1 MLRVFIA
8 KIFVKIPCKRSKI
21 GVWVVV
27 KVGCKS
33 LIVGRLWAFQGI
45 KKGHTHCRC
54 NPLSFL
60 QPKSIFHVLI
70 FRAFVMFVP
79 FVRTHPVSI
88 QQAIGVAMYRPTFP
102 FTFLID
108 KVDKFTDGL
117 FVLTIDNGR
126 FPVHNTR

>member
-1 MLRVFIA
+1 MTGATPF
-8 KIFVKIPCKRSKI
+8 
-21 GVWVVV
+21 
-27 KVGCKS
+27 
-33 LIVGRLWAFQGI
+33 
-45 KKGHTHCRC
+45 
-54 NPLSFL
+54 SFPPTEL
-60 QPKSIFHVLI
+60 FFHVLI

-108 KVDKFTDGL
+108 KVYKFTDGL
-117 FVLTIDNGR
+117 FVLTIDNGC